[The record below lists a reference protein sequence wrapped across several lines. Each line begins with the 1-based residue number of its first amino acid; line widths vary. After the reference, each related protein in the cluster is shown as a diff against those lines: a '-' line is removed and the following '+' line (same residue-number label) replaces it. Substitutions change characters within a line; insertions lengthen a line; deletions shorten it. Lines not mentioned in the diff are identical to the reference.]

1 MSAAMLGAE
10 IRRMARLARSYWL
23 EYAADLLLYTVGFLL
38 LIAVFSAA
46 SESYG
51 LLGYLSTLIGYT
63 VWKICASSLEDIAR
77 IASDEARAG
86 TLEQLFVSGVRP
98 GMLFIVRST
107 GIALNHTI
115 RGLLLAFILA
125 AILGLLQPIPM
136 LAVIVF
142 ALTLAGA
149 CGLGFALVGLVLV
162 YKRIGGGVHLLW
174 QMLVFF
180 TGALAPITNP
190 LLSAFSKLLPLTLG
204 ITCLRQIII
213 EGATAADLW
222 QSGSLPGLLVNTAF
236 YLILGVA
243 LFTWG
248 GRRARQLGVLAHY

>member
-1 MSAAMLGAE
+1 MLGAE
-10 IRRMARLARSYWL
+10 FRRTARMARSYWL

-51 LLGYLSTLIGYT
+51 PQGYLSTLIGYT

-77 IASDEARAG
+77 IASDEARTG

-98 GMLFIVRST
+98 GMLFTVRSL
-107 GIALNHTI
+107 GIVLNHTI

-125 AILGLLQPIPM
+125 AILGLLQPVPI

-142 ALTLAGA
+142 VLTLGGA

-162 YKRIGGGVHLLW
+162 YKRMGGGIHLLW
-174 QMLVFF
+174 QLLVFF

-190 LLSAFSKLLPLTLG
+190 LLGAFSKLLPLTLG
-204 ITCLRQIII
+204 INCLREIII
-213 EGATAADLW
+213 NGATANDLW
-222 QSGSLPGLLVNTAF
+222 QSNLLPGLLVNTGF
-236 YLILGVA
+236 YMLIGII

-248 GRRARQLGVLAHY
+248 QRRARQLGVLAHY